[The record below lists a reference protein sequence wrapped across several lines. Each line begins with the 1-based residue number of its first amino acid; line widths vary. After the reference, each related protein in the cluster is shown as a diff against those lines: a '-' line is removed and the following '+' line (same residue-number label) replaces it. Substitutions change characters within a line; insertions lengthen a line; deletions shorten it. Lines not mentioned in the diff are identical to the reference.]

1 MGGGVWTWGVE
12 SGRVL
17 RLPAAAVLEEGA
29 GRGAGRDARAAN
41 TGPTVSSL
49 FPRGRETANH
59 GGTSAEERCDRAGAV
74 RAALHAG

>member
-49 FPRGRETANH
+49 FPQRSGNSQPRGDLSR
-59 GGTSAEERCDRAGAV
+59 GAM
-74 RAALHAG
+74 